1 MQTRSR
7 TNQEAQA
14 QTQTKTNQTVRFL
27 NTNNS
32 STHNNEIPINVLT
45 QMEGI
50 RTRAQLR
57 AAAHNAK
64 TNGLRQSP
72 RLNGNL
78 PDYSSFF

>member
-7 TNQEAQA
+7 ANQEVN
-14 QTQTKTNQTVRFL
+14 TKTNQTVPFL
-27 NTNNS
+27 NNT
-32 STHNNEIPINVLT
+32 NNEIPVNVLT
-45 QMEGI
+45 QMNGI

-57 AAAHNAK
+57 AAAHNEK
-64 TNGLRQSP
+64 TIGLRHSP

>member
-7 TNQEAQA
+7 TIQE
-14 QTQTKTNQTVRFL
+14 TRTNQKVPFL
-27 NTNNS
+27 NK
-32 STHNNEIPINVLT
+32 NEIPPTLLT

-57 AAAHNAK
+57 AAATQNTK
-64 TNGLRQSP
+64 VNGLRQSP

>member
-7 TNQEAQA
+7 ANQESH
-14 QTQTKTNQTVRFL
+14 TKTNQTVRFL
-27 NTNNS
+27 NNTN
-32 STHNNEIPINVLT
+32 NNEIPVNVLT
-45 QMEGI
+45 HMEGI

-57 AAAHNAK
+57 AAANNTK
-64 TNGLRQSP
+64 TNGIRHSP

>member
-1 MQTRSR
+1 MQTRS
-7 TNQEAQA
+7 
-14 QTQTKTNQTVRFL
+14 KTNQNNNNQTTVL
-27 NTNNS
+27 NR
-32 STHNNEIPINVLT
+32 NNEIPTSVLT

-57 AAAHNAK
+57 ASASTHISV
-64 TNGLRQSP
+64 TNGVRHSP

>member
-1 MQTRSR
+1 MQTRSKSI
-7 TNQEAQA
+7 
-14 QTQTKTNQTVRFL
+14 QTKNNQKVYFSTTNV
-27 NTNNS
+27 
-32 STHNNEIPINVLT
+32 STSNNEIPVNLLT

-57 AAAHNAK
+57 AAANNAK
-64 TNGLRQSP
+64 TSLRHSP

>member
-14 QTQTKTNQTVRFL
+14 QTNQTVRFL

-45 QMEGI
+45 QMDGI